1 MFESY
6 RWYIMKLGEIRME
19 KRKTTQSELNEIIMD
34 HQHWL
39 RQDIDGWEFKRADL
53 SNLDL
58 SDANLTGI
66 NLTGANLTNSNL
78 TGAYL
83 TGANL
88 TNSNLTGAYL
98 TGANLTNSNLTGAY
112 LTCANLSD
120 ANLGDANL
128 TNANL
133 IDAYLTCANLSDAN
147 LGGANLTGAY
157 LSAANLRGAN
167 LTNANLTG
175 AYLSD
180 ANLTGVD
187 LTGTNLKDSNLIGIN
202 VHNVHNMPHIPLACP
217 SEGSFIG
224 WKKIGNNLI
233 KLEIPKDARRSS
245 STSIKCRCDKAN
257 VLGIYNL
264 DGSKS
269 NLIEITN
276 HNFQTTLYKVGKM
289 VYPDS
294 YDENRWNECSNGIHF
309 FIDKQS
315 AIDY

>member
-1 MFESY
+1 
-6 RWYIMKLGEIRME
+6 ME
-19 KRKTTQSELNEIIMD
+19 KRKITQSELNEIITD

-39 RQDIDGWEFKRADL
+39 REDIDGWEFKRADL

-58 SDANLTGI
+58 SDANLTGAKLTCA
-66 NLTGANLTNSNL
+66 NLTNANLTGAKLTGANLTN
-78 TGAYL
+78 
-83 TGANL
+83 ANL
-88 TNSNLTGAYL
+88 T
-98 TGANLTNSNLTGAY
+98 
-112 LTCANLSD
+112 
-120 ANLGDANL
+120 
-128 TNANL
+128 
-133 IDAYLTCANLSDAN
+133 DAYLTCANLSDAN
-147 LGGANLTGAY
+147 LRGANLTGAN
-157 LSAANLRGAN
+157 LTNANLTGAN

-180 ANLTGVD
+180 ANLTGAN
-187 LTGTNLKDSNLIGIN
+187 LTCANLKDSNLTDTN
-202 VHNVHNMPHIPLACP
+202 VYNVHNMPNIPLACP

-233 KLEIPKDARRSS
+233 KLKIPKDARRSS
-245 STSIKCRCDKAN
+245 STSIKCRCDKAK

-264 DGSKS
+264 DGNESK
-269 NLIEITN
+269 LREITN

>member
-1 MFESY
+1 
-6 RWYIMKLGEIRME
+6 MKLGEIRME

-83 TGANL
+83 TG
-88 TNSNLTGAYL
+88 
-98 TGANLTNSNLTGAY
+98 
-112 LTCANLSD
+112 
-120 ANLGDANL
+120 ANL

>member
-1 MFESY
+1 
-6 RWYIMKLGEIRME
+6 ME
-19 KRKTTQSELNEIIMD
+19 KRKITRSELNEIITD

-58 SDANLTGI
+58 SDANLTGAK
-66 NLTGANLTNSNL
+66 LTGANLIN
-78 TGAYL
+78 
-83 TGANL
+83 ANL
-88 TNSNLTGAYL
+88 TCAYL
-98 TGANLTNSNLTGAY
+98 SD
-112 LTCANLSD
+112 ANLSD
-120 ANLGDANL
+120 AKLAG
-128 TNANL
+128 ANL
-133 IDAYLTCANLSDAN
+133 IN
-147 LGGANLTGAY
+147 ANLTGAK
-157 LSAANLRGAN
+157 LIGAN
-167 LTNANLTG
+167 LTNANLTC
-175 AYLSD
+175 ANLTC
-180 ANLTGVD
+180 ANLTGAKLIGANLINANLIGANLINANLAGANLTCANLKASD
-187 LTGTNLKDSNLIGIN
+187 LTGIN
-202 VHNVHNMPHIPLACP
+202 VYNVHNMPHIPLACP

-245 STSIKCRCDKAN
+245 STSIKCRCDKAK